1 MKSKDCDNIGLDPL
15 CRARKVATSDYELA
29 VQLNSHTALMC
40 PTSKKEPLRGYFKF
54 YSALLCSPSAVEINR
69 QRRCWQPTVSTSTT
83 QEQPKMSSSN
93 NPFNSLGPE
102 AQGSMSSV
110 IALVTGL
117 VKSVPNEEFGV
128 LMRWMNEESNR
139 RRDHV
144 RMQLAVGTSVV
155 WVNTTGKLTH
165 GEVVEIGAKNAKVR
179 SQHGGELFVPLA
191 RLELASTAAARMSSL
206 PPPVVLSST
215 PTAVRPRPPAK
226 ATLPSPALPVP
237 PLAEKNP
244 SVKKAKSRIG

>member
-1 MKSKDCDNIGLDPL
+1 MAS
-15 CRARKVATSDYELA
+15 V
-29 VQLNSHTALMC
+29 
-40 PTSKKEPLRGYFKF
+40 
-54 YSALLCSPSAVEINR
+54 
-69 QRRCWQPTVSTSTT
+69 
-83 QEQPKMSSSN
+83 

-128 LMRWMNEESNR
+128 LARWMNEEANR

-144 RMQLAVGTSVV
+144 RAQLAVGTSVV
-155 WVNTTGKLTH
+155 WVNTTGKLTQ

-191 RLELASTAAARMSSL
+191 RLELAATAAARMSSL
-206 PPPVVLSST
+206 PPVTVSTGIRPRQPAMTALPGPVV
-215 PTAVRPRPPAK
+215 TA
-226 ATLPSPALPVP
+226 PVP
-237 PLAEKNP
+237 PLP
-244 SVKKAKSRIG
+244 SDDKPGVKKAKARNQPRLPPYKAPTAANDE